1 MEKTYESIE
10 DILEEKIFYD
20 TVSNIEKFLGYSL
33 SMEEIIRADVLRAK
47 IREVLDNMDEDDLF
61 YWERKYYLTT

>member
-33 SMEEIIRADVLRAK
+33 SMEEIIRVDVLRAK
-47 IREVLDNMDEDDLF
+47 IREVLDSMDEDDLI
-61 YWERKYYLTT
+61 YWERKYCI